1 MAFDDWKPHD
11 STIVSDCTLVLVSGI
26 PAVSSGQT
34 ERATYLD
41 YYSVNYRWYIK
52 RKRYVEAFES
62 LRELRQ
68 TDIQAARDL
77 FYIHCLIIVERR
89 VEAEQDHFIELFTE
103 RRNYRAMLASGLVM
117 FLQQQCGINTLIYV
131 RPIQSAYKERLTIR

>member
-1 MAFDDWKPHD
+1 
-11 STIVSDCTLVLVSGI
+11 
-26 PAVSSGQT
+26 
-34 ERATYLD
+34 
-41 YYSVNYRWYIK
+41 
-52 RKRYVEAFES
+52 
-62 LRELRQ
+62 
-68 TDIQAARDL
+68 L